1 MDASDE
7 RTLHRLEAFSD
18 IVIGFSLAQL
28 GAAEVFTK
36 TMTLNASGAIAFFA
50 SFAIVCSLWYFHHRL
65 FQSVFVPRALPVVL
79 NFFWLAVVVL
89 LVFVS
94 VRSSGDGFQS
104 RNASLLYFGLYTLAY
119 LILTVQTGIGLYGRP
134 LMSDEATLKARRQL
148 VTMGF
153 WTLIFAVVLGQ
164 VLFMPWPSSLGRA
177 IGITFGAGFT
187 ASVALGYYFKRLRAA
202 IVNA

>member
-1 MDASDE
+1 MNASDE

-36 TMTLNASGAIAFFA
+36 TMTLNSSGAVAFFA

-65 FQSVFVPRALPVVL
+65 FHKLFLPRTIPIIL
-79 NFFWLAVVVL
+79 NFVWLAVVVL

-94 VRSSGDGFQS
+94 VRSSADGFQS
-104 RNASLLYFGLYTLAY
+104 RNASLLYFGLYALAY
-119 LILTVQTGIGLYGRP
+119 LILTVQTAIGLRAQHGMP
-134 LMSDEATLKARRQL
+134 PDETLNARRQL

-153 WTLIFAVVLGQ
+153 WTLIFIAVLTL
-164 VLFMPWPSSLGRA
+164 VLFTPWSSSLGRA
-177 IGITFGAGFT
+177 IGITFGIGIAC
-187 ASVALGYYFKRLRAA
+187 SVAMGFYFKRLRAA
-202 IVNA
+202 IANA